1 MMLIWLFSCCYRST
15 KKAVCSAGRMVGGGG
30 SNSSKIFRGETDG
43 KEKNFILIFSSP
55 TQKQTVILR
64 HFSYYST
71 SFSCLFSLI
80 SSSNK
85 LLQSQKSFLTYF
97 VFSSSC
103 RLSQQYTAKQ
113 HFLKHYSVTSSTKTH
128 HWFFKCFFSFTTR
141 WVIFRDWGNEGG
153 YFVVIVYH
161 FLLKKCKKSSFSA
174 SFLLIST
181 GQLVILGGQLI
192 FSFTLVFFSLSKA
205 IILCFFSILH
215 NSFYFIQYVVIF
227 ATYIFMTYITHCI
240 HILIH

>member
-43 KEKNFILIFSSP
+43 EEKNFILIFSSP

-128 HWFFKCFFSFTTR
+128 HWFFQMFFFFHYK
-141 WVIFRDWGNEGG
+141 VG
-153 YFVVIVYH
+153 YFQG
-161 FLLKKCKKSSFSA
+161 L
-174 SFLLIST
+174 
-181 GQLVILGGQLI
+181 GQ
-192 FSFTLVFFSLSKA
+192 
-205 IILCFFSILH
+205 
-215 NSFYFIQYVVIF
+215 
-227 ATYIFMTYITHCI
+227 
-240 HILIH
+240 

>member
-1 MMLIWLFSCCYRST
+1 MSAPDDVDL
-15 KKAVCSAGRMVGGGG
+15 AVQLLLQVYQKSRLLGRKNGGGRG
-30 SNSSKIFRGETDG
+30 EQQLENFQGETDG

-113 HFLKHYSVTSSTKTH
+113 HFFETLFSYKQYKNTSLVFQM
-128 HWFFKCFFSFTTR
+128 FFFLSLQGGLFSGIGAMR
-141 WVIFRDWGNEGG
+141 G
-153 YFVVIVYH
+153 
-161 FLLKKCKKSSFSA
+161 
-174 SFLLIST
+174 
-181 GQLVILGGQLI
+181 VILLLLYII
-192 FSFTLVFFSLSKA
+192 F
-205 IILCFFSILH
+205 
-215 NSFYFIQYVVIF
+215 Y
-227 ATYIFMTYITHCI
+227 
-240 HILIH
+240 

>member
-43 KEKNFILIFSSP
+43 KERNFILIFFP
-55 TQKQTVILR
+55 PAQKTNCDFLR

-103 RLSQQYTAKQ
+103 SLSQQYTAKQ
-113 HFLKHYSVTSSTKTH
+113 HFFETLFSYKQYKNTSLVFQM
-128 HWFFKCFFSFTTR
+128 FFFLSLQGGLFSG
-141 WVIFRDWGNEGG
+141 IWGNEGG
-153 YFVVIVYH
+153 QFVVIVYH

-174 SFLLIST
+174 SFFLLIST
-181 GQLVILGGQLI
+181 RQFVILGGQLI
-192 FSFTLVFFSLSKA
+192 FSFTLVFFRCQRL
-205 IILCFFSILH
+205 
-215 NSFYFIQYVVIF
+215 
-227 ATYIFMTYITHCI
+227 
-240 HILIH
+240 

>member
-43 KEKNFILIFSSP
+43 KERNFILIFSSP

-174 SFLLIST
+174 SF
-181 GQLVILGGQLI
+181 
-192 FSFTLVFFSLSKA
+192 
-205 IILCFFSILH
+205 
-215 NSFYFIQYVVIF
+215 FY
-227 ATYIFMTYITHCI
+227 
-240 HILIH
+240 

>member
-192 FSFTLVFFSLSKA
+192 SSFTLVFFFAVKGYNTV
-205 IILCFFSILH
+205 FFFNTS
-215 NSFYFIQYVVIF
+215 
-227 ATYIFMTYITHCI
+227 
-240 HILIH
+240 

>member
-1 MMLIWLFSCCYRST
+1 MSAPDDVDL
-15 KKAVCSAGRMVGGGG
+15 AVQLLLQVYQKSRLLGRKNGGGRG
-30 SNSSKIFRGETDG
+30 EQQLENFQGETDG
-43 KEKNFILIFSSP
+43 KERDFILIFSSP

-128 HWFFKCFFSFTTR
+128 HWFFKCFFFFHYK
-141 WVIFRDWGNEGG
+141 VG
-153 YFVVIVYH
+153 YFQGFGAMRGVS
-161 FLLKKCKKSSFSA
+161 LL
-174 SFLLIST
+174 LLYI
-181 GQLVILGGQLI
+181 I
-192 FSFTLVFFSLSKA
+192 F
-205 IILCFFSILH
+205 
-215 NSFYFIQYVVIF
+215 Y
-227 ATYIFMTYITHCI
+227 
-240 HILIH
+240 

>member
-1 MMLIWLFSCCYRST
+1 MSAPDDVDL
-15 KKAVCSAGRMVGGGG
+15 AVQLLLQVYQKSRLLGRKNVGEKGGG

-43 KEKNFILIFSSP
+43 KERNFILIFFP
-55 TQKQTVILR
+55 PAQKTNCDFLR

-103 RLSQQYTAKQ
+103 SLSQQYTAKQ
-113 HFLKHYSVTSSTKTH
+113 HFFETLFSYKQYKNTSLVFQMFFFFHYKVGY
-128 HWFFKCFFSFTTR
+128 FQGFG
-141 WVIFRDWGNEGG
+141 GNEGG
-153 YFVVIVYH
+153 QFVVIVYH

-174 SFLLIST
+174 SF
-181 GQLVILGGQLI
+181 
-192 FSFTLVFFSLSKA
+192 
-205 IILCFFSILH
+205 
-215 NSFYFIQYVVIF
+215 FY
-227 ATYIFMTYITHCI
+227 
-240 HILIH
+240 

>member
-1 MMLIWLFSCCYRST
+1 MSAPDDVDL
-15 KKAVCSAGRMVGGGG
+15 AVQLLLQVYQKSRLLGRKNGGGRG

-113 HFLKHYSVTSSTKTH
+113 HFFETLFSYKQYKNTSLV
-128 HWFFKCFFSFTTR
+128 FQMFFFSFTTR

-192 FSFTLVFFSLSKA
+192 FSFTLVFAVKGYNTV
-205 IILCFFSILH
+205 FFFNTS
-215 NSFYFIQYVVIF
+215 
-227 ATYIFMTYITHCI
+227 
-240 HILIH
+240 